1 MKPVIK
7 ILSLLAVTAISFM
20 ACHKV
25 DDLPH
30 YDNGSA
36 PVLTAS
42 SATVAPAPADSNN
55 VALTLNWTYPDYA
68 TDTNNIKYVVEIDS
82 TGKNFA
88 NASTKQIIGT
98 LSTSFLAKE
107 LNTMLLGFGY
117 AFNKPV
123 DMDVKVTSSYVNN
136 NEKLA
141 SNIIK
146 IKMTPYKIPPKVEL
160 PASGKLFIVGSATQG
175 GWSNPVAVPSQEL
188 TRIDE
193 TTFGGI
199 FQLNGTSEYLLLP
212 ENGNW
217 DKKYSVTDNTVP
229 GLNEGGSF
237 GYGLPQNFPGPT
249 AAGWYKIMV
258 DFQAGKFTVTPFTQ
272 QHGLPS
278 ALFIVGNAT
287 PGEWSNPVPV
297 PAQQFTRINSTRF
310 ELASLALVNNKEYLL
325 LPENGNWGKKFGVV
339 DNTVANIKLGGTLVP
354 EGQNI
359 PSPETAG
366 NYKITVDFINNS
378 YTLTKL

>member
-1 MKPVIK
+1 
-7 ILSLLAVTAISFM
+7 M

-88 NASTKQIIGT
+88 KASTKQIIGT

-175 GWSNPVAVPSQEL
+175 GWTNPVPVPSQEL

-199 FQLNGTSEYLLLP
+199 FQLNGASEYLLLP

-229 GLNEGGSF
+229 GLNEGGNF

-258 DFQAGKFTVTPFTQ
+258 DFQAGKFTVTSFTQ

-287 PGEWSNPVPV
+287 PGDWSNPVPV

-339 DNTVANIKLGGTLVP
+339 DNTAANIKLGGTLVP
-354 EGQNI
+354 EGQNF

>member
-7 ILSLLAVTAISFM
+7 ILSLLAVMAISFM

-88 NASTKQIIGT
+88 NATTKQIIGS

-107 LNTMLLGFGY
+107 LNTILLGFGY

-141 SNIIK
+141 SNIVK

-175 GWSNPVAVPSQEL
+175 GWTNPVAVPSQEL

-199 FQLNGTSEYLLLP
+199 FQLNGASEYLLLP

-217 DKKYSVTDNTVP
+217 DKKYSVTDNTLP
-229 GLNEGGSF
+229 GLNEGGNF
-237 GYGLPQNFPGPT
+237 GYGLPQNFPGPA

-258 DFQAGKFTVTPFTQ
+258 DFQAGKFTVTPFNQ

-278 ALFIVGNAT
+278 GLFIVGNAT
-287 PGEWSNPVPV
+287 PGDWSNPVPV
-297 PAQQFTRINSTRF
+297 PSQQFTRLNSTRF
-310 ELASLALVNNKEYLL
+310 ELASIALGNNKEYLL

-359 PSPETAG
+359 PSPEAAG
-366 NYKITVDFINNS
+366 NYKIVVDFINNS

>member
-117 AFNKPV
+117 VFNKPV

-141 SNIIK
+141 SNIVK
-146 IKMTPYKIPPKVEL
+146 IKMTPYKVPPKVEL

-175 GWSNPVAVPSQEL
+175 GWTNPVAVPSQEL

-229 GLNEGGSF
+229 GLNEGGNF

-249 AAGWYKIMV
+249 TAGWYKIMV

-287 PGEWSNPVPV
+287 PGDWSNPVPV

-378 YTLTKL
+378 YTLVKL

>member
-7 ILSLLAVTAISFM
+7 LLSLLAVMTVSLV

-25 DDLPH
+25 GDLPH
-30 YDNGSA
+30 YENGTA

-42 SATVAPAPADSNN
+42 ATTIASQPADSNN
-55 VALTLNWTYPDYA
+55 TALTLNWTYPDYA
-68 TDTNNIKYVVEIDS
+68 TDTNNIKYIVEIDS

-88 NASTKQIIGT
+88 NAVSKEIVGS
-98 LSTSFLAKE
+98 LSTTYIAKE
-107 LNTMLLGFGY
+107 LNNILLGFGY
-117 AFNKPV
+117 EFNKPV

-136 NEKLA
+136 NERLA
-141 SNIIK
+141 SNIVK
-146 IKMTPYKIPPKVEL
+146 IKMTPYKVPPKVEL

-175 GWSNPVAVPSQEL
+175 GWDNPVSTPAQEL

-199 FQLNGTSEYLLLP
+199 FQLNGAGEYLLLP
-212 ENGNW
+212 DNGSW

-229 GLNEGGSF
+229 GLNEGGDF
-237 GYGLPQNFPGPT
+237 GFGLPQNFPGPT
-249 AAGWYKIMV
+249 AAGLYKIIV
-258 DFQAGKFTVTPFTQ
+258 NFQTGKFTVTEFTQ

-278 ALFIVGNAT
+278 ELFIVGSAT
-287 PGEWSNPVPV
+287 PGNWDNPVPL
-297 PAQQFTRINSTRF
+297 PSQQFIRLNSTRF
-310 ELASLALVNNKEYLL
+310 ELASIALGDNKEYLL
-325 LPENGNWGKKFGVV
+325 LPENGNWGKKFGVT

-366 NYKITVDFINNS
+366 NYKITVDFIDNS
-378 YTLTKL
+378 YKLVKL

>member
-7 ILSLLAVTAISFM
+7 ILSLLAVMAISFM

-88 NASTKQIIGT
+88 NASSKQIVGS
-98 LSTSFLAKE
+98 LNTSFLAKE
-107 LNTMLLGFGY
+107 LNAILLGFGY

-141 SNIIK
+141 SNIVK

-175 GWSNPVAVPSQEL
+175 GWTNPVAVPSQEL

-199 FQLNGTSEYLLLP
+199 FQLNGASEYLLLP

-258 DFQAGKFTVTPFTQ
+258 DFQAGKFTVTPFNQ

-287 PGEWSNPVPV
+287 PGDWSNPVPV

-310 ELASLALVNNKEYLL
+310 ELASLALGNNKEYLL
-325 LPENGNWGKKFGVV
+325 LPENGNWGKKFGVA
-339 DNTVANIKLGGTLVP
+339 DNTAANIKLGGTLVP

-366 NYKITVDFINNS
+366 NYKIVVDFINNS